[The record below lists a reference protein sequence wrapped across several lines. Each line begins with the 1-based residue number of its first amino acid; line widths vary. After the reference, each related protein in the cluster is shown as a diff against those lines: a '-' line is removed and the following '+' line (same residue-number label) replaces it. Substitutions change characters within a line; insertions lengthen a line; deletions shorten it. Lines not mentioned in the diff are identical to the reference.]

1 MQAHDIIIERPRPR
15 QENKRI
21 IRPNDTYEENNA
33 SVRQTSY
40 SNEWTFKAKMSE
52 QESRFDAEIQLIRHE
67 NKVREGAISQEQEQ
81 REHDLT
87 EQIKVWDRKLN
98 RWKELSRQLK

>member
-40 SNEWTFKAKMSE
+40 SNEWKF
-52 QESRFDAEIQLIRHE
+52 
-67 NKVREGAISQEQEQ
+67 
-81 REHDLT
+81 
-87 EQIKVWDRKLN
+87 
-98 RWKELSRQLK
+98 